1 MVMSAS
7 HEHIVRSYDAE
18 LARLTHE
25 IAAMG
30 ERAAALFDEAMEA
43 LERRDNARARRVI
56 AGDAAIDAQE
66 REVSHDVLRL
76 LALRQPIARDL
87 REILAALR
95 IASDIE
101 RIGDYATN
109 VGKRTLALNR
119 TAPVQLADGLDALAA
134 LASALVRE
142 VLRAYVARD
151 AERARAAWLRD
162 AELDALYSAL
172 CRELMVRMNEEPRS
186 IAACTH
192 LLFIAKHIERI
203 GDHATNIAEN
213 VWFTVRG
220 EPLAETRRY
229 IEDFGDA

>member
-1 MVMSAS
+1 MSTT
-7 HEHIVRSYDAE
+7 HDHIVKSFDAE
-18 LARLTHE
+18 LARLTQE

-30 ERAAALFDEAMEA
+30 EHAAAQFDEAMEA

-56 AGDAAIDAQE
+56 AGDAAIDAKE

-109 VGKRTLALNR
+109 VAKRTLALNH
-119 TAPVQLADGLDALAA
+119 TPPVQLADGLAA
-134 LASALVRE
+134 LATLAAALVRE
-142 VLRAYVARD
+142 VLRAYAARD

-229 IEDFGDA
+229 IEES